1 MSRTEPPSA
10 HLARAMVHHK
20 VKILCTMGP
29 AVASTERIV
38 ALVKAGATAFRLNM
52 SHGDH
57 ATHAG
62 MISMIRKAEEKLDV
76 HLPIIVDL
84 QGPKIRVADFTH
96 VDAIPLVAGTD
107 IRIVDAGVA
116 KSVTFKPT
124 ETVIPVTYPSI
135 ARDVKKG
142 HLLLFDDGLIKVQ
155 VRETDGTSVRAI
167 VVHGGLLKPRK
178 GLNLPDTQVSQ
189 PSMTAKDRADAK
201 FAVQNGADYIALS
214 FVRKAADVEALRRQ
228 IVKCGGSQWVIAKVE
243 KPEALQNIEAI
254 IDASDAIMVAR
265 GDLGVEIPAASVPI
279 VQKRIIHL
287 CNAKAKPVITATQ
300 MLESMIHNARPTR
313 AEASDVAN
321 AVLDGTDVVML
332 SAETSVGAYPT
343 EAVHTMRTICEQ
355 AEEVLLNDG
364 RLNEHYEPPKG
375 GHRSN
380 TESIAVAVA
389 QIAEEK
395 RLSAII
401 SLSYSGET
409 TRLISNQRPRA
420 PIVSV
425 TTDLGV
431 ARRIG
436 LLWGVTGML
445 IETLHS
451 TDETIDHIKTT
462 MLREKLFPAGA
473 TVVFTIGRPLVGRAR
488 TNMLSIESLEK

>member
-1 MSRTEPPSA
+1 MSRAETSQA
-10 HLARAMVHHK
+10 VVARSMVHHK

-29 AVASTERIV
+29 AVTSVERIV

-57 ATHAG
+57 ATHSNTIG
-62 MISMIRKAEEKLDV
+62 MIRKAEEILDV

-84 QGPKIRVADFTH
+84 QGPKIRVADFAH
-96 VDAIPLVAGTD
+96 PDAIPLVAGTD
-107 IRIVDAGVA
+107 IRIIDAGVA
-116 KSVTFKPT
+116 KTTTLKT
-124 ETVIPVTYPSI
+124 KETVIPVTYPSI

-142 HLLLFDDGLIKVQ
+142 HILLFDDGLIKVQ
-155 VRETDGTSVRAI
+155 VRDTDGISVRAI

-189 PSMTAKDRADAK
+189 PSMTAKDRSDVK
-201 FAVQNGADYIALS
+201 FAVQNEADYIALS
-214 FVRKAADVEALRRQ
+214 FVRKSVDVEAVRKQ
-228 IVKCGGSQWVIAKVE
+228 IKKCGGSQWVIAKIE
-243 KPEALQNIEAI
+243 KPEALENIEGI
-254 IDASDAIMVAR
+254 VDAADAIMVAR
-265 GDLGVEIPAASVPI
+265 GDLGVEIPAAAVPI
-279 VQKRIIHL
+279 VQKRIIRL

-332 SAETSVGAYPT
+332 SAETSVGAYPV

-364 RLNEHYEPPKG
+364 QLNEHYEPPKG
-375 GHRSN
+375 GQRSN

-420 PIVSV
+420 PIISV
-425 TTDLGV
+425 TTDHAV

-436 LLWGVTGML
+436 LLWGVTGMV
-445 IETLHS
+445 IESLNS

-462 MLREKLFPAGA
+462 MLRGKLLPAGA

-488 TNMLSIESLEK
+488 TNMLSIESIEK